1 VSPTHTRQKN
11 TAQVGGV
18 RPSWQHAMGRKLG
31 KVNVQFVKPFYVVG
45 ENVQGSVFVEAH
57 EELPV
62 EKLYL
67 KIKGKEKVKW
77 EEHWDEPIY
86 EMQGE
91 GEEAQR
97 VMVGSEHHEKE
108 YDEKDEF
115 FKLKIQM
122 GGEGVIP
129 AGQHAFPFS
138 FNLPT
143 HSKKGQ
149 PLGGSFKYKDGHA
162 GFSGCREVRKLKAK
176 IEYSAKV
183 CVDLDDEKD
192 LEKKVDL
199 TIFEQPTQAIDMPQ
213 GSRQENVML
222 CCCINKGAVSIR
234 AMCNKTYFA
243 PGERGTALMYIKNE
257 SSVDIVPAVEL
268 NRFLKFKAD
277 GHHIHDQDMTK
288 LGRAAPI
295 KAAESGSDSDSDSE
309 TKAKP
314 GEVEVRLDF
323 QIPNELPSTNGRYI
337 DCSYR
342 IDILAEI
349 DWAPDIEIQFPLN
362 IFMPPMQPPVPV
374 EDVAQY
380 VVADAVCVVEAVPFA
395 DGTVVEVVPEAS
407 VVVESNAV
415 VNDSNAAVEEGDP
428 LLYPQHPGQ
437 GP

>member
-1 VSPTHTRQKN
+1 
-11 TAQVGGV
+11 
-18 RPSWQHAMGRKLG
+18 MGRKLG
-31 KVNVQFVKPFYVVG
+31 KVDVQFAKPFYVVG
-45 ENVQGSVFVEAH
+45 EHVHGSVYVEAH

-67 KIKGKEKVKW
+67 KIKGKEKVEW
-77 EEHWDEPIY
+77 EEHWNEPIY
-86 EMQGE
+86 EEQH
-91 GEEAQR
+91 GEEGLVR
-97 VMVGSEHHEKE
+97 VQVGEEHHEKE

-199 TIFEQPTQAIDMPQ
+199 TIFEKPTHMVDMPQ
-213 GSRQENVML
+213 GSREENVMF
-222 CCCINKGAVSIR
+222 CCCVNKGAVSIR

-243 PGERGTALMYIKNE
+243 PGEQGTALMYIKNE

-268 NRFLKFKAD
+268 NRFLTFKAD
-277 GHHIHDQDMTK
+277 GHSIHDSHMIT
-288 LGRAAPI
+288 LGRAAAI
-295 KAAESGSDSDSDSE
+295 EAAEEGESVGLLKRDSDGQTTAE
-309 TKAKP
+309 P
-314 GEVEVRLDF
+314 GEVEVRIDF
-323 QIPNELPSTNGRYI
+323 QIPNELPSTNGKYI
-337 DCSYR
+337 DCKYR

-362 IFMPPMQPPVPV
+362 IFMPPMQPPVAV
-374 EDVAQY
+374 ADVAQY
-380 VVADAVCVVEAVPFA
+380 VVADSVCVVEAVPFA
-395 DGTVVEVVPEAS
+395 DGTIVEVVPEAA
-407 VVVESNAV
+407 VVVESVIA
-415 VNDSNAAVEEGDP
+415 EEGAP
-428 LLYPQHPGQ
+428 PQ
-437 GP
+437 